1 MFRNFLPKEVD
12 FFEFFQE
19 HIDLTIKLTNEINE
33 IFKNPSLVE
42 QKQDEIRKLEKRLD
56 HIEVNCIEALH
67 RTFITPFER
76 TEIYK
81 LIKRLDDIADA
92 LNSALSRVYLYDIT
106 TIKNEV
112 FLIQDLI
119 VSSLYDIKE
128 ALKLIEDMKEIEK
141 IRTLCDSV
149 RKKETEGDKIYRTA
163 IKSLFQSENAV
174 EIIKWKEVLDKVE
187 KSLDRCQDVANIIEE
202 ITIDIA

>member
-19 HIDLTIKLTNEINE
+19 HIELTIKLAIEINE
-33 IFKNPSLVE
+33 IFKNPAQLEEKQE
-42 QKQDEIRKLEKRLD
+42 QIRKLEKKLD

-92 LNSALSRVYLYDIT
+92 LNSALSRVYLYEIT
-106 TIKNEV
+106 KIRDEV
-112 FLIQDLI
+112 FQLNELIL
-119 VSSLYDIKE
+119 SSLYDIKE
-128 ALKLIEDMKEIEK
+128 AINLIEEMKEIDK
-141 IRTLCDSV
+141 IRKLCDSI
-149 RKKETEGDKIYRTA
+149 RKKETEGDKLYRNS
-163 IKSLFQSENAV
+163 IKLLFQSDNAV
-174 EIIKWKEVLDKVE
+174 EIIKWKEVLDRVE

-202 ITIDIA
+202 ITIDNA

>member
-19 HIDLTIKLTNEINE
+19 HIELTIKLAIEINE
-33 IFKNPSLVE
+33 IFKNPTLVE
-42 QKQDEIRKLEKRLD
+42 EKQEQIRKLEKKLD

-92 LNSALSRVYLYDIT
+92 LNSALSRVYLYEIT
-106 TIKNEV
+106 IIRDEV
-112 FLIQDLI
+112 FQLNELIL
-119 VSSLYDIKE
+119 SSLYDIKE
-128 ALKLIEDMKEIEK
+128 AINLIEEMKEIDK
-141 IRTLCDSV
+141 IRKLCDSI
-149 RKKETEGDKIYRTA
+149 RKKETEGDKLYRNS
-163 IKSLFQSENAV
+163 IKLLFQSDNAV
-174 EIIKWKEVLDKVE
+174 EIIKWKEVLDRVE

-202 ITIDIA
+202 ITIDNA